1 MMVCLG
7 ETEDIPND
15 PGKMFIG
22 GLSWQTTPEG
32 LKEYFSKFGEIAE
45 VMVMK
50 DPTTRRSRGFGF
62 VTFADVTGVDKVLA
76 HGSHDLDGKKID
88 PKVAFPRRAHPK
100 MVTRTKK
107 IFVGGLSAPTTL
119 EDVKNYFEQ
128 FGRIEDA
135 MLMFDKQTN
144 RHRGFGFVTFESEDV
159 VDKVCEIHFH
169 EINNKMVECKKAQPK
184 EVMLPANLAKGRAA
198 ARGLGFPA
206 AAAYA
211 AAYAGRGYSGYP
223 GLLAGYPTGF
233 TSYGYFPT
241 TATSNVVQAAVTQPN
256 IGENRPNLTSYYES
270 VSTTAA
276 SKVDHMGN
284 MGQDGGYGALRSD
297 QGQPGYPTV
306 ISRQDGGYGAL
317 RSDQGQPGYPTVI
330 SRQESHVINQVT
342 NNNTPALVA
351 QALSAMTLK
360 DTCSIL
366 PAMSNYTP
374 TGHFGHG
381 NSHSANSY
389 RGFPPANSPGPSD
402 SVYSNGETGYVT
414 ANSPQPNTFPAIPI
428 NRGPLLTAAFSNGYQ

>member
-1 MMVCLG
+1 
-7 ETEDIPND
+7 
-15 PGKMFIG
+15 
-22 GLSWQTTPEG
+22 
-32 LKEYFSKFGEIAE
+32 
-45 VMVMK
+45 MVMK

-107 IFVGGLSAPTTL
+107 IFVGGLSAPSTL

-223 GLLAGYPTGF
+223 GLLAGCAGYPTGF

-256 IGENRPNLTSYYES
+256 IGGETRPSLPSYYETGVTS
-270 VSTTAA
+270 S
-276 SKVDHMGN
+276 
-284 MGQDGGYGALRSD
+284 GGHSHNKEEAGVGA
-297 QGQPGYPTV
+297 GYREHQQFPV
-306 ISRQDGGYGAL
+306 QS
-317 RSDQGQPGYPTVI
+317 TVI
-330 SRQESHVINQVT
+330 SRQETHLLNQVT

-360 DTCSIL
+360 DSCSML
-366 PAMSNYTP
+366 PAMSNYTGGAGHY
-374 TGHFGHG
+374 TG
-381 NSHSANSY
+381 SRAA
-389 RGFPPANSPGPSD
+389 FPAAASSPGPQESA
-402 SVYSNGETGYVT
+402 VYSTGDQGYVT
-414 ANSPQPNTFPAIPI
+414 ANSPQPNPFPAMPI
-428 NRGPLLTAAFSNGYQ
+428 NRGPL

>member
-1 MMVCLG
+1 
-7 ETEDIPND
+7 
-15 PGKMFIG
+15 
-22 GLSWQTTPEG
+22 
-32 LKEYFSKFGEIAE
+32 
-45 VMVMK
+45 MVMK

-256 IGENRPNLTSYYES
+256 IGENRPNLTSYYET
-270 VSTTAA
+270 VNTAAA

-284 MGQDGGYGALRSD
+284 LSQDGGYTTMRAD
-297 QGQPGYPTV
+297 QGQQY
-306 ISRQDGGYGAL
+306 S
-317 RSDQGQPGYPTVI
+317 TVI
-330 SRQESHVINQVT
+330 SRQESH
-342 NNNTPALVA
+342 
-351 QALSAMTLK
+351 
-360 DTCSIL
+360 
-366 PAMSNYTP
+366 MSNYTP

-381 NSHSANSY
+381 NTHSASSY
-389 RGFPPANSPGPSD
+389 RGFPQANSPGPSD
-402 SVYSNGETGYVT
+402 SVYSSGETGYVT

>member
-1 MMVCLG
+1 MLVCLG
-7 ETEDIPND
+7 ETEDVPND

-22 GLSWQTTPEG
+22 GLSWQTSPEG

-256 IGENRPNLTSYYES
+256 IGENRPNLTSYYET
-270 VSTTAA
+270 VNTTAA

-284 MGQDGGYGALRSD
+284 LSQDGGYTTMRAD
-297 QGQPGYPTV
+297 QGQQY
-306 ISRQDGGYGAL
+306 S
-317 RSDQGQPGYPTVI
+317 TVI

-381 NSHSANSY
+381 NTHSASSY
-389 RGFPPANSPGPSD
+389 RGFPQANSPGPSD
-402 SVYSNGETGYVT
+402 SVYSSGETGYVT